1 MENLLTNEKN
11 QMELTNDL
19 IDVTTSNLPHGIV
32 TEVLLKNGKRTQII
46 TLFNQNE
53 INYEEIMLGVKE
65 GLRHDRETYSYQ
77 SSMCSGIKEGVLK
90 VMCSTSWNTIKHFLY
105 QK

>member
-19 IDVTTSNLPHGIV
+19 IDVTISNLPHGIV

-53 INYEEIMLGVKE
+53 INFEEIMIGVKE
-65 GLRHDRETYSYQ
+65 GLRHNRETYSYQ
-77 SSMCSGIKEGVLK
+77 SSMCSGVKQGILK
-90 VMCSTSWNTIKHFLY
+90 VMCSTSWNTIKHFLS